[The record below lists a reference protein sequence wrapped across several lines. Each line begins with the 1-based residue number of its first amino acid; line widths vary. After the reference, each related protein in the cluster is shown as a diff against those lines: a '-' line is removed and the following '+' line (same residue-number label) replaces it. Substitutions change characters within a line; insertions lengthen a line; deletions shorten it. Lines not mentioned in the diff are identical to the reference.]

1 MLRALKV
8 QKLIRSPAPFT
19 SPKPSD
25 ICPKLSGLRFR
36 QAVQGTDINQPESES
51 LDKMAQAPNEEMA
64 VGTDSLTSLGEAYA
78 ARCEEEGF
86 GGVILVTDKMAQP
99 PSEETA
105 VGTDSLTSLGEAYA
119 SRCEEEGFGGV
130 IYGKYMT
137 ASKDEE
143 DNNRSEAKE
152 EEEGKDR
159 NQGREATA

>member
-8 QKLIRSPAPFT
+8 QKLRSPAPFT

-25 ICPKLSGLRFR
+25 ISPKLSGLRFR

-78 ARCEEEGF
+78 TRCEEEGF
-86 GGVILVTDKMAQP
+86 GGVILVTDKMAEAS
-99 PSEETA
+99 SEETA
-105 VGTDSLTSLGEAYA
+105 AGTDSLTSLGEAYA

-130 IYGKYMT
+130 IYGKYTT

-143 DNNRSEAKE
+143 DNNKGSEAKE
-152 EEEGKDR
+152 EGGKDR